1 MPSRPGDSGGEQG
14 RRQGVSSPPTHGT
27 EAPAIPP
34 PGGRLR
40 RLLLGPPLPTHKES
54 EERLSNPMALAILS
68 SDALSSVAYATE
80 EMLRILLPVAGL
92 AAFTLSLPIGGAII
106 ILLLLLMFSYRQTI
120 QAYPNAG
127 GAYIVTK
134 DNFGLLPAQFA
145 GVSLLLD
152 YIMTVAVSIAAA
164 VAALYSYFP
173 ALFPYRLLLAIALIW
188 MVTWGNL
195 RGVRATGKLFAAP
208 TYVFLAS
215 IGSLVAAGVFTAIRG
230 HLHALPPPPGVTL
243 RTTGAVGWLLILHA
257 YASGTTALTG
267 VEAISNGISVF
278 RPVSGATPA
287 RC

>member
-1 MPSRPGDSGGEQG
+1 MPSRSGDSSAEQG
-14 RRQGVSSPPTHGT
+14 RRQGVSSPSTQGT
-27 EAPAIPP
+27 AAPATPP

-40 RLLLGPPLPTHKES
+40 RLLLGAPLPTHRER

-80 EMLRILLPVAGL
+80 EMLRVLLPVAAI

-106 ILLLLLMFSYRQTI
+106 TLLLLLMFSYRQTI

-173 ALFPYRLLLAIALIW
+173 GLFPYRLVVAVALVW
-188 MVTWGNL
+188 LVTWGNL
-195 RGVRATGKLFAAP
+195 RGLRATGRIFAAP
-208 TYVFLAS
+208 TYLFLAS
-215 IGSLVAAGVFTAIRG
+215 IA
-230 HLHALPPPPGVTL
+230 
-243 RTTGAVGWLLILHA
+243 
-257 YASGTTALTG
+257 
-267 VEAISNGISVF
+267 
-278 RPVSGATPA
+278 
-287 RC
+287 